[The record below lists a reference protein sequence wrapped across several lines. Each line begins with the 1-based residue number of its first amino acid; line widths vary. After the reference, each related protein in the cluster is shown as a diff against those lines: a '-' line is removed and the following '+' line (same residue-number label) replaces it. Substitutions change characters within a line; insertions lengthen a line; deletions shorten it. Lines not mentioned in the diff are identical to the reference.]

1 MHPSGRPAAAKR
13 KATTLPWLSGA
24 SIRSPA
30 VAVRRSEFTTAGEKN
45 TMPTFDGEPDADADQ
60 DLPALSQEPLDLV
73 PGFRDRLLLEL
84 DAAGVPARRR
94 IGELCRITG
103 RASPTVRRWVDPE
116 QPGLPDLESFARLC
130 QSLKVDLNY
139 ILGLTGVRL
148 PLPVTPVG
156 QELDDQWLI
165 DVKRSASRSLDGS
178 EPMVMPGDDMA
189 PRISDGD
196 VLFVDRRVTTAAGN
210 GTYVVEYMG
219 RTMVRIIEDR
229 LSEGFVLRCANE
241 RYSDVVVPRASIE
254 SSDLRVTGKVIGRL
268 SITPV

>member
-1 MHPSGRPAAAKR
+1 
-13 KATTLPWLSGA
+13 
-24 SIRSPA
+24 
-30 VAVRRSEFTTAGEKN
+30 
-45 TMPTFDGEPDADADQ
+45 MPTFGDEPEADSDDAA
-60 DLPALSQEPLDLV
+60 PHARPEPLDLI

-84 DAAGVPARRR
+84 DAAGVPPRRR
-94 IGELCRITG
+94 ITELSRITG
-103 RASPTVRRWVDPE
+103 RASPTVRRWVDAE

-148 PLPVTPVG
+148 PLPVR
-156 QELDDQWLI
+156 QAAAEADEQWLLEI
-165 DVKRSASRSLDGS
+165 KGAASRSLDGS

-189 PRISDGD
+189 PRINDGD
-196 VLFVDRRVTTAAGN
+196 VLFVDRRVNRMVGN

-241 RYSDVVVPRASIE
+241 RYADVTVPQATIA
-254 SSDLRVTGKVIGRL
+254 SSDLRIVGKVVGRL
-268 SITPV
+268 SITPL